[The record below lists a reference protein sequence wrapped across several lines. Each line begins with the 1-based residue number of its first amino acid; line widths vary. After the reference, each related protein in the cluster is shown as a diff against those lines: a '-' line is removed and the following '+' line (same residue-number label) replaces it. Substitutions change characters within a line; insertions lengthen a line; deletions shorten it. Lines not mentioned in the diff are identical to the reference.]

1 MATPERYARIR
12 RVLSLRQPTLTV
24 LMDEVNKPHN
34 FSAILRTCDAVGV
47 LRAHAVPPRDSGIQN
62 GGLPTFGATSGSA
75 DKWVEVQTHQDA
87 VSAVQALQAQ
97 GFQVLAT
104 HLSEQSVD
112 YRVPD
117 YTRPTCVLLGAEKW
131 GVSDAAAQ
139 AADANIVI
147 PMQGMVQSLN
157 VSVAAA
163 TILFEAQRQRL
174 AAGLYGAPQLDVG
187 ELDRLAFEWSYPE
200 LVEIYQGRGEPYPA
214 LDEAGQVLGRA
225 VGEDGSQQGDTP
237 LP

>member
-1 MATPERYARIR
+1 MTPERYAKIR

-47 LRAHAVPPRDSGIQN
+47 LQAHAVPPHRSGTLPSA
-62 GGLPTFGATSGSA
+62 LPTYVATSGSA
-75 DKWVEVQTHQDA
+75 DKWVDVQTHRDA
-87 VSAVQALQAQ
+87 VSAVQALQAR

-104 HLSEQSVD
+104 HLSEKSVD
-112 YRVPD
+112 YREPD

-147 PMQGMVQSLN
+147 PMMGMVQSLN

-174 AAGLYGAPQLDVG
+174 AAGLYAAPQLDDA
-187 ELDRLAFEWSYPE
+187 ELDRLAFEWGYPE
-200 LVEIYQGRGEPYPA
+200 LAPLYRERGEAYPA
-214 LDEAGQVLGRA
+214 LDDEGQVLAAHG
-225 VGEDGSQQGDTP
+225 
-237 LP
+237 

>member
-1 MATPERYARIR
+1 MATPERYAKIR
-12 RVLSLRQPTLTV
+12 RVLSLRQPTLSV

-47 LRAHAVPPRDSGIQN
+47 LRAHAVPPR
-62 GGLPTFGATSGSA
+62 GGSLPTYGATSGSA
-75 DKWVEVQTHQDA
+75 DKWVQVHSHEDA
-87 VSAVQALQAQ
+87 VGAVQALQAQ

-112 YRVPD
+112 YRAPD
-117 YTRPTCVLLGAEKW
+117 YTRATCVLLGAEKW
-131 GVSDAAAQ
+131 GVSDAAAR
-139 AADANIVI
+139 AADHNIVI

-174 AAGLYGAPQLDVG
+174 QAGLYAAPQLGPD
-187 ELDRLAFEWSYPE
+187 ELDRLAFEWAYPE
-200 LVEIYQGRGEPYPA
+200 LVEVYRSRGEPYPA
-214 LDEAGQVLGRA
+214 LDDAGQVL
-225 VGEDGSQQGDTP
+225 T
-237 LP
+237 